1 MLRLAF
7 IVHLFVGATLAGS
20 AMVFALTMGWDTLQ
34 PLLVAALIGWLISLP
49 ASWYVAK
56 QIRSL

>member
-20 AMVFALTMGWDTLQ
+20 AIILALTTGWDTAQ
-34 PLLVAALIGWLISLP
+34 PLIIAALLGWLVSLP
-49 ASWYVAK
+49 ISWVLAK
-56 QIRSL
+56 KISTL

>member
-34 PLLVAALIGWLISLP
+34 PLLIAALIGWLISLP
-49 ASWYVAK
+49 LSWILARK
-56 QIRSL
+56 LQTL

>member
-34 PLLVAALIGWLISLP
+34 PLVIAALLGWLVSLP
-49 ASWYVAK
+49 LSWILAK
-56 QIRSL
+56 KIQSL

>member
-20 AMVFALTMGWDTLQ
+20 AMVFALTMGWDTLK
-34 PLLVAALIGWLISLP
+34 PLVIAALVGWLVSLP
-49 ASWYVAK
+49 VSWILARK
-56 QIRSL
+56 IQSL